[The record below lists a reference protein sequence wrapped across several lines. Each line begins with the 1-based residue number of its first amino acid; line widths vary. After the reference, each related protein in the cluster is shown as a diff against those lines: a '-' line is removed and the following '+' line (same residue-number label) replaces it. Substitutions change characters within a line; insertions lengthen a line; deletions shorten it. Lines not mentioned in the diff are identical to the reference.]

1 MSDYDVGKAFARIE
15 REIIAS
21 MMRNME
27 NHKTEEDKEGKKWP
41 QWQAMQLKSL
51 EKFKRDNR
59 KKYDFTKINSTI
71 DGLIQEAYDKGGMEE
86 EIRILKQIKRLH
98 GNSVTN
104 VVKAKI
110 SDIKQRLTPGVN
122 QEFFGLNRE
131 KVDKLIKATHSDM
144 EKVEHAMLR
153 RADDQYRKI
162 IFNAQMADIS
172 GAFTYEQ
179 AVDMA
184 AKDFL
189 NAGLNCVEYK
199 NGRKVTA
206 KTYAEMAIRTA
217 NARATLMA
225 EGDKRHQL
233 GITTVIVGHNGSAC
247 PLCAKWLG
255 KVLIDDVY
263 SGGKPTDGDYPLLS
277 TAMKEGLF
285 HPNCRD
291 VIGTYIPGITR
302 LPEPPKPEERQLSFD
317 VYNLEQKEKQAKH
330 NAERMGRLGDNSLE
344 QSNKKKYKHR
354 EKMWKEK
361 VEEYEKE
368 KSQYLRNNLPKKYVD
383 KRNVG
388 QVIDEKDLQRIYI
401 KAESYGIRIQGF
413 ETYCGDVQ
421 VLDNIIEYINK
432 SNSKLLLRGKRKDI
446 ILNYDNVLGYEG
458 DNSMIDI
465 GAFAETRG
473 KTITLNKF
481 MFDDSDYLVKE
492 YQDSLYKKYFAP
504 GTSYLN
510 IFDHEY
516 GHILDKNNPYIYKK
530 VLDEINKRAY
540 NKGESVHK
548 FINDNI
554 SRYAKT
560 INDKGDY
567 SELIAELYSMANG
580 SEREFA
586 LDIFRKAG
594 VLYEN

>member
-1 MSDYDVGKAFARIE
+1 MSYYDVGKAFARIE

-21 MMRNME
+21 MMRNMD
-27 NHKTEEDKEGKKWP
+27 HHRTEEDKEGKKWP

-199 NGRKVTA
+199 NGRRVTA

-263 SGGKPTDGDYPLLS
+263 SGGKPSDGDYPLLS

-330 NAERMGRLGDNSLE
+330 NAERMGRLGDNSLDKN
-344 QSNKKKYKHR
+344 NKRMYKHR

-361 VEEYEKE
+361 AIEYARENVKVCDDFYKDKCLDVENK
-368 KSQYLRNNLPKKYVD
+368 KTILPLNLNSFSANYGCKDVTSSILKNANKRTGLVGELNEVTIEGVKYVVD
-383 KRNVG
+383 GKYVVLRPNEE
-388 QVIDEKDLQRIYI
+388 EKHIAKLL
-401 KAESYGIRIQGF
+401 S
-413 ETYCGDVQ
+413 
-421 VLDNIIEYINK
+421 
-432 SNSKLLLRGKRKDI
+432 SKLGHNVMFHPQ
-446 ILNYDNVLGYEG
+446 ILMPENM
-458 DNSMIDI
+458 S
-465 GAFAETRG
+465 TP
-473 KTITLNKF
+473 
-481 MFDDSDYLVKE
+481 DYLVNGEGYDLK
-492 YQDSLYKKYFAP
+492 SLSGSSKNLIYNAIKGKGKQAKNFIIDVTKSP
-504 GTSYLN
+504 LEDDN
-510 IFDHEY
+510 IYEQAEKLYSSSHMLF
-516 GHILDKNNPYIYKK
+516 LDTLVIIRD
-530 VLDEINKRAY
+530 DEIVKILKR
-540 NKGESVHK
+540 K
-548 FINDNI
+548 
-554 SRYAKT
+554 
-560 INDKGDY
+560 
-567 SELIAELYSMANG
+567 
-580 SEREFA
+580 
-586 LDIFRKAG
+586 
-594 VLYEN
+594 

>member
-1 MSDYDVGKAFARIE
+1 MSDYDVGKALARIE

-21 MMRNME
+21 MMRNMD
-27 NHKTEEDKEGKKWP
+27 HHRTEEDKEGKKWP

-59 KKYDFTKINSTI
+59 KKYNFTKINSTI

-122 QEFFGLNRE
+122 QEFFGLNKE

-144 EKVEHAMLR
+144 EKVEQAMLR
-153 RADDQYRKI
+153 KADDQYRKI

-199 NGRKVTA
+199 NGRRVTA

-225 EGDKRHQL
+225 EGEKRHQL

-247 PLCAKWLG
+247 PLCQKWLG

-330 NAERMGRLGDNSLE
+330 NAERMGRLGDNSLDP
-344 QSNKKKYKHR
+344 SNKKKYKHR

-361 VEEYEKE
+361 VEKYSEKNELLVASLRTKSGGEYGVDWTIVKSKAYSERFNVLSENERVRAIIAKRSRNALSNRTGKNTEEIYAISLTSGKDISSIIDQHIPFGVKKTDKFLADVVRAEEHGEKILLIHNHPRGLPPSIEDLNELLTHSNAVGITVGHNGSIYYYSKPSRRITDFDFNIAFRKNKQYNGFEQYEKTVE
-368 KSQYLRNNLPKKYVD
+368 ELAKQF
-383 KRNVG
+383 
-388 QVIDEKDLQRIYI
+388 
-401 KAESYGIRIQGF
+401 GF
-413 ETYCGDVQ
+413 KFE
-421 VLDNIIEYINK
+421 VL
-432 SNSKLLLRGKRKDI
+432 
-446 ILNYDNVLGYEG
+446 
-458 DNSMIDI
+458 
-465 GAFAETRG
+465 
-473 KTITLNKF
+473 
-481 MFDDSDYLVKE
+481 
-492 YQDSLYKKYFAP
+492 
-504 GTSYLN
+504 
-510 IFDHEY
+510 
-516 GHILDKNNPYIYKK
+516 
-530 VLDEINKRAY
+530 
-540 NKGESVHK
+540 
-548 FINDNI
+548 
-554 SRYAKT
+554 
-560 INDKGDY
+560 
-567 SELIAELYSMANG
+567 
-580 SEREFA
+580 
-586 LDIFRKAG
+586 
-594 VLYEN
+594 

>member
-21 MMRNME
+21 MMRNMD
-27 NHKTEEDKEGKKWP
+27 NHRVEEDKEGKKWP

-51 EKFKRDNR
+51 EKFKKDNR
-59 KKYDFTKINSTI
+59 KKYDFSKINMVI
-71 DGLIQEAYDKGGMEE
+71 DDLIQEAYDKGGMEE
-86 EIRILKQIKRLH
+86 EVKILKQIKKLH
-98 GNSVTN
+98 GNSFTN
-104 VVKAKI
+104 AVKSKI

-144 EKVEHAMLR
+144 EKVEQAMLR
-153 RADDQYRKI
+153 KADDQYRKI

-225 EGDKRHQL
+225 EGDKRQQL

-247 PLCAKWLG
+247 PLCQKWLG

-263 SGGKPTDGDYPLLS
+263 SGGKPTDGEYPLLS

-330 NAERMGRLGDNSLE
+330 NAERMGRLGDNSLDPN
-344 QSNKKKYKHR
+344 NKKKYKHR

-361 VEEYEKE
+361 VEEYEEE
-368 KSQYLRNNLPKKYVD
+368 K
-383 KRNVG
+383 
-388 QVIDEKDLQRIYI
+388 
-401 KAESYGIRIQGF
+401 
-413 ETYCGDVQ
+413 T
-421 VLDNIIEYINK
+421 NIIDVYIGHMERMGNLYLMTK
-432 SNSKLLLRGKRKDI
+432 VQSFLFKYLI
-446 ILNYDNVLGYEG
+446 ILMN
-458 DNSMIDI
+458 
-465 GAFAETRG
+465 
-473 KTITLNKF
+473 
-481 MFDDSDYLVKE
+481 
-492 YQDSLYKKYFAP
+492 
-504 GTSYLN
+504 
-510 IFDHEY
+510 
-516 GHILDKNNPYIYKK
+516 
-530 VLDEINKRAY
+530 
-540 NKGESVHK
+540 
-548 FINDNI
+548 
-554 SRYAKT
+554 
-560 INDKGDY
+560 
-567 SELIAELYSMANG
+567 
-580 SEREFA
+580 
-586 LDIFRKAG
+586 
-594 VLYEN
+594 

>member
-1 MSDYDVGKAFARIE
+1 MD
-15 REIIAS
+15 
-21 MMRNME
+21 
-27 NHKTEEDKEGKKWP
+27 NHRAEEDKEGKKWA

-51 EKFKRDNR
+51 EKFKKDNR
-59 KKYDFTKINSTI
+59 KKYDFSKINMVI
-71 DGLIQEAYDKGGMEE
+71 DDLIQEAYDKGGMEE
-86 EIRILKQIKRLH
+86 EVKILKQIKKLH

-104 VVKAKI
+104 AVKSKI

-144 EKVEHAMLR
+144 EKVEQAMLR
-153 RADDQYRKI
+153 KADDQYRKI

-225 EGDKRHQL
+225 AGDKRQQL

-247 PLCAKWLG
+247 PLCQKWLG

-263 SGGKPTDGDYPLLS
+263 SGGKPTDGEYPLLS

-330 NAERMGRLGDNSLE
+330 NAERMGRLGDNSLDP
-344 QSNKKKYKHR
+344 SNKKKYKHR
-354 EKMWKEK
+354 EKIWKEK
-361 VEEYEKE
+361 VEEYEKDIE
-368 KSQYLRNNLPKKYVD
+368 KIIPTIASKESQYKEYLKGL
-383 KRNVG
+383 
-388 QVIDEKDLQRIYI
+388 KD
-401 KAESYGIRIQGF
+401 G
-413 ETYCGDVQ
+413 V
-421 VLDNIIEYINK
+421 
-432 SNSKLLLRGKRKDI
+432 
-446 ILNYDNVLGYEG
+446 
-458 DNSMIDI
+458 
-465 GAFAETRG
+465 
-473 KTITLNKF
+473 ITLR
-481 MFDDSDYLVKE
+481 
-492 YQDSLYKKYFAP
+492 
-504 GTSYLN
+504 
-510 IFDHEY
+510 
-516 GHILDKNNPYIYKK
+516 
-530 VLDEINKRAY
+530 KRQNELLQAIP
-540 NKGESVHK
+540 NKGDWCEFRNKQVD
-548 FINDNI
+548 INDLAALT
-554 SRYAKT
+554 AKT
-560 INDKGDY
+560 GD
-567 SELIAELYSMANG
+567 
-580 SEREFA
+580 EFA
-586 LDIFRKAG
+586 LFVGKNNKIVIHGGQKWSIPKDAWEIIQEEKYEWKAHSHPTYSTKIMSSREDRETLKLFTWQEFSSIIDLEGNVENFTASEQDWFNSVLG
-594 VLYEN
+594 VRP

>member
-21 MMRNME
+21 MMRNMD
-27 NHKTEEDKEGKKWP
+27 NHRAEEDKEGKKWP

-51 EKFKRDNR
+51 EKFKKDNR
-59 KKYDFTKINSTI
+59 KKYDFSKINMVI
-71 DGLIQEAYDKGGMEE
+71 DDLIQEAYDKGGMEE
-86 EIRILKQIKRLH
+86 EVKILKQIKKLH

-104 VVKAKI
+104 AVKSKI

-144 EKVEHAMLR
+144 EKVEQAMLR
-153 RADDQYRKI
+153 KADDQYRKI

-199 NGRKVTA
+199 NGRRVTA

-225 EGDKRHQL
+225 EGEKRHQL

-247 PLCAKWLG
+247 PLCQKWLG

-330 NAERMGRLGDNSLE
+330 NAERMGRLGDNSLDKN
-344 QSNKKKYKHR
+344 NKRMYKHR

-361 VEEYEKE
+361 VEEYEGE
-368 KSQYLRNNLPKKYVD
+368 K
-383 KRNVG
+383 
-388 QVIDEKDLQRIYI
+388 
-401 KAESYGIRIQGF
+401 
-413 ETYCGDVQ
+413 
-421 VLDNIIEYINK
+421 
-432 SNSKLLLRGKRKDI
+432 KLLEKTIKNSTIKSLDADDFEMLAYGKNILQEVSDVIVNTIEEFENRGEMYIFEVHFGDFYDEDTGKPALFQVFQNAFGMTEMNVNSR
-446 ILNYDNVLGYEG
+446 ILG
-458 DNSMIDI
+458 
-465 GAFAETRG
+465 G
-473 KTITLNKF
+473 KTIN
-481 MFDDSDYLVKE
+481 E
-492 YQDSLYKKYFAP
+492 
-504 GTSYLN
+504 
-510 IFDHEY
+510 I
-516 GHILDKNNPYIYKK
+516 
-530 VLDEINKRAY
+530 DEIISSVDVNIPKSLKEAVVHECGHAKAY
-540 NKGESVHK
+540 FRKTPQQIAEMNDEIRNKGVGG
-548 FINDNI
+548 I
-554 SRYAKT
+554 SY
-560 INDKGDY
+560 
-567 SELIAELYSMANG
+567 IAERDGAECIAETEVLLY
-580 SEREFA
+580 
-586 LDIFRKAG
+586 RKEA
-594 VLYEN
+594 VPEAAMELYNEYVVRKKK

>member
-1 MSDYDVGKAFARIE
+1 MSDYDVGKALARIE

-21 MMRNME
+21 MMRNMD
-27 NHKTEEDKEGKKWP
+27 HHRTEEDKEGKKWP

-122 QEFFGLNRE
+122 QEFFGLNKE

-144 EKVEHAMLR
+144 EKVEQAMLR
-153 RADDQYRKI
+153 KADDQYRKI

-199 NGRKVTA
+199 NGRRVTA

-225 EGDKRHQL
+225 EGDKRQQL

-247 PLCAKWLG
+247 PLCQKWLG

-263 SGGKPTDGDYPLLS
+263 SGGNPTDGDYPLLS

-330 NAERMGRLGDNSLE
+330 NAERMGRLGDNSLDP
-344 QSNKKKYKHR
+344 SNKKKYKHR

-361 VEEYEKE
+361 VGEYQAGKKMIENSVDKMYNSGAISGAYNNRNDPKGIKREKHALRYYESIRNSKKEFIVAAITNNSGVEESLVSKMYDHLFINQYELGNGYTLFDPDYYIAESVRRLREGKSIQEHDLLLIMHESMEYDLMNYDGMKYDVAHKIAKESYDYEK
-368 KSQYLRNNLPKKYVD
+368 
-383 KRNVG
+383 
-388 QVIDEKDLQRIYI
+388 
-401 KAESYGIRIQGF
+401 A
-413 ETYCGDVQ
+413 
-421 VLDNIIEYINK
+421 
-432 SNSKLLLRGKRKDI
+432 
-446 ILNYDNVLGYEG
+446 
-458 DNSMIDI
+458 
-465 GAFAETRG
+465 
-473 KTITLNKF
+473 
-481 MFDDSDYLVKE
+481 
-492 YQDSLYKKYFAP
+492 
-504 GTSYLN
+504 
-510 IFDHEY
+510 
-516 GHILDKNNPYIYKK
+516 LDKW
-530 VLDEINKRAY
+530 LE
-540 NKGESVHK
+540 
-548 FINDNI
+548 
-554 SRYAKT
+554 
-560 INDKGDY
+560 
-567 SELIAELYSMANG
+567 
-580 SEREFA
+580 
-586 LDIFRKAG
+586 
-594 VLYEN
+594 ENE